1 MLIYRERNTTD
12 ETGQVK
18 NPNWWQEA
26 DQLAM
31 YKCSRGVE
39 PGSKPASGAGL
50 ELGITRFQVQR
61 ANHLAMQPPRKLKV
75 QALDNFCAVVR
86 NDTNDTTQLAR
97 ESLAWCHFIPWRR
110 IISYHGM
117 D

>member
-1 MLIYRERNTTD
+1 MLIYRERNTTN

-26 DQLAM
+26 DQLAV

-61 ANHLAMQPPRKLKV
+61 AYHSAMPPRKLKV
-75 QALDNFCAVVR
+75 QALDNFYAVVR
-86 NDTNDTTQLAR
+86 NDTNDTTQLACPLR
-97 ESLAWCHFIPWRR
+97 GV
-110 IISYHGM
+110 ISYHGM